1 MNELSD
7 PEQLIMGVMTL
18 IEENVNENNRLSQRR
33 PVTGVCVGCYSS
45 HWSTMKQTEYIPLCI
60 ACTLSLNT
68 AMNKNRHTGL
78 HNVM

>member
-33 PVTGVCVGCYSS
+33 PVTGVCVCV
-45 HWSTMKQTEYIPLCI
+45 W
-60 ACTLSLNT
+60 AAT
-68 AMNKNRHTGL
+68 APTGAP
-78 HNVM
+78 

>member
-33 PVTGVCVGCYSS
+33 PVTGVCV
-45 HWSTMKQTEYIPLCI
+45 W
-60 ACTLSLNT
+60 AAT
-68 AMNKNRHTGL
+68 APTGAP
-78 HNVM
+78 

>member
-33 PVTGVCVGCYSS
+33 PVTGVCVCGLL
-45 HWSTMKQTEYIPLCI
+45 QLPLEHHE
-60 ACTLSLNT
+60 TD
-68 AMNKNRHTGL
+68 
-78 HNVM
+78 